1 MERRHF
7 LQTASAVGLQQF
19 IGPGASAQTAPSP
32 AVNRIVFVHGIA
44 QQNLDPVA
52 LKNSW
57 IDALRRG
64 ATAAGLKLPDNIDI
78 QLPYYG
84 DVLYKFTSGVPTT
97 ADVQARGDDNADLDF
112 LAFEAAAA
120 EQMRA
125 KAGISDQAVD
135 DLYSSSQGAD
145 PQQRGPQNWRWV
157 QAIVR
162 SIDKFGFGI
171 SGSTIE
177 AFLRDVYLYTNRAGV
192 RDQVDAIVKAALTE
206 EPTVVVAHSLGSVVA
221 YNVLRNDP
229 RKLRVPLLVT
239 VGCPLAI
246 RAIRDQLVPIGFP
259 KPAVATWSNAFDPR
273 DIVALNPLDA
283 ANFPVAP
290 AVTNFNQVK
299 NHTDNRHGIDGYL
312 DDATVARWI
321 LGGLG

>member
-1 MERRHF
+1 MERRRF
-7 LQTASAVGLQQF
+7 LQMTSAAGLQQ
-19 IGPGASAQTAPSP
+19 ILGSRLSAQTASRP
-32 AVNRIVFVHGIA
+32 AVSRIVFVHGIA

-57 IDALRRG
+57 IEALRRG
-64 ATAAGLKLPDNIDI
+64 ATSAGLKLPDNLDF

-84 DVLYKFTSGVPTT
+84 NVLDKFTRGVPTT
-97 ADVQARGDDNADLDF
+97 DDVQARGDDQADLDF
-112 LAFEAAAA
+112 LSFEAAAA
-120 EQMRA
+120 DQMRQR
-125 KAGISDQAVD
+125 AGIGDQAVD
-135 DLYSSSQGAD
+135 DLYGSNPA
-145 PQQRGPQNWRWV
+145 PRGPENWRWV

-171 SGSTIE
+171 SGGGIE
-177 AFLRDVYLYTNRAGV
+177 AFLRSVYLYTNRAGV
-192 RDQVDAIVKAALTE
+192 RDQIDGIVKAALTE

-221 YNVLRNDP
+221 YNVLRTDT

-239 VGCPLAI
+239 VGCPLSI

-259 KPAVATWSNAFDPR
+259 KPAVETWNNAFDLR

-321 LGGLG
+321 LDAVG